1 MKRRFWKKIS
11 SLLSILLVFSLLAP
25 YASANTGLKGVKQTL
40 SNESIM
46 QLKAAVAQQEDL
58 LQQGPSLHHDLQGVT
73 GAKEVNVIVHLS
85 EDSVAL
91 AEGKKKL
98 TNQTLTAAEKVKV
111 KNSVNAQ
118 QTQVKKTLQAKKV
131 KIKEKFSYDTVL
143 NGIAMSIK
151 ADDLDKLLKT
161 PGVTLV
167 EPDLM
172 MHALENPSKEGKAD
186 AAMNTSASHLG
197 IEKLW
202 EKGFEGQKIKVG
214 VLDTGIDY
222 DHPDLVDAYKGGKN
236 YITHGS
242 EYARGRAA
250 NDPYETTPL
259 DRAPATPEF
268 NSKGSAFYTSHGTH
282 VAGTIA
288 AAGKNEYGIKGL
300 APKVD
305 LYAYRVL
312 GAYGSGASSGIIKGI
327 DDAVKDKMDV
337 INLSLGGDSNSA
349 IEADSIAINNAMI
362 AGTVAVV
369 ATGNSGPGR
378 GTIGNPSTAALGI
391 AVGNSTNPEKM
402 YTANVKIDAAA
413 YAKEASLNLMAI
425 TFGKNLEEQ
434 VKGEFDV
441 VAIPGVGK
449 PADFTGID
457 VKGKVALIARGEI
470 AFVDK
475 ISAAKAAGAVAAII
489 HNSQAGTNSPGP
501 SNVFLSDSFEFIPTI
516 DMSYTEGT
524 ALRAALGTT
533 SGKVSFSGIVST
545 AIEGDEVNDSS
556 SRGPTNPEFDIKPDV
571 TAPGTNIMSTIPE
584 YKKDFPEAKYD
595 AAYDRKTGTSMA
607 APHIAAIAA
616 LIRQA
621 NPDWTPFD
629 VKVALSNTAKIL
641 DTKKYDV
648 FAQGPGRVQP
658 YKAAFPDVLAYG
670 LDKDLFD
677 NKEVEHEKGTIT
689 FGKLP
694 QVKDGNV
701 SVTRQIRVKDLAGKG
716 GDYSVR
722 VQTTKAFGDA
732 KVTVDKP
739 MFTLNGSQMLEVTL
753 TASKAAPKPGD
764 ELLGYIYITSG
775 ENEISLPFAADFN
788 GEPPTAI
795 EYMNLSETDLSFN
808 GDGVKDEALLTFK
821 ITGDLK
827 ENSIELW
834 DINNPKGGEYGD
846 GYIGYLHAANS
857 LKAGAYQLPIK
868 GTYKP
873 WSPGT
878 ATATIP
884 DGLYTIDLS
893 GKTASGNPAVVGD
906 FAGPIVVK
914 TTSAKVAASYA
925 DGKVTGKVTDKYLD
939 YNQKLAEYGLDYD
952 INTKLFVSYE
962 LSKNGE
968 KSTNK
973 ASLKKDGSFT
983 IETAQL
989 NEKTDYVKMFVNDA
1003 AGNKME
1009 QMIFGKDV
1017 NAPIVVGLLDPV
1029 PSQPVSP
1036 DHPYVKTFGFDNI
1049 AISPNKDGRMDKTNY
1064 QYEFKEA
1071 PTSAVYVN
1079 VFDAANPKSGKN
1091 GNGIIGDILFDYNKL
1106 QKGSGTFD
1114 GIYTNGSDFK
1124 KGPLKDGVYGFD
1136 VSSYATG
1143 FKKMEARVGPIFV
1156 KSTPTKINVQGAELE
1171 TKETVLTG
1179 SIDDQFIGFG
1189 LIVKDTF
1196 KTEYDLNKYVKL
1208 TAFVFDAGGNET
1220 TNHVVLGQDGTF
1232 SASLSGLSEGKNRV
1246 VVIAQDIAGNTSQSA
1261 VFFNVKET
1269 PKDVVT
1275 VSVDRE
1281 ELSLLVGDTGHFK
1294 VTETT
1299 TKPDG
1304 TTTKKDV
1311 TADATYTSANESIA
1325 KVKNGVVTAVGAGE
1339 TTVTVVYGDFSANV
1353 KVTVDHKTVKELKV
1367 NTASLD
1373 LIEGGTAQLTLKSV
1387 EAKGDKVTETDVTK
1401 EATYS
1406 GFNSKVVSVKD
1417 GLVTAIAPGTTEI
1430 TVEHGENK
1438 ATVKVT
1444 VDHKTVKELKVNT
1457 ASLDLIE
1464 GGTAQLT
1471 LKSVEAKGDK
1481 VTETDVTKEATYS
1494 GFNSKVVSVKD
1505 GLVTAIAPGTTEIT
1519 VAHGG
1524 NKATVKVT
1532 VDHKTITELKV
1543 NKNSLKLAKG
1553 KTSLLSVESVATKG
1567 DKVTKTDV
1575 TKKATYSGF
1584 NSKVVSVRDG
1594 LVTAVAPGTTEITV
1608 TFGDQT
1614 EKVTVVVF
1622 ETGWVSENGNWYYL
1636 NSNGEKSTGWVKD
1649 GVTWYY
1655 LSTNGKMQTGWL
1667 KDGSKWYYLNKNGAM
1682 ATGWAHDGK
1691 AWYYLQ
1697 SNGAMGTG
1705 WKYIGQ
1711 AWYFLNNTGSMATG
1725 WVFTG
1730 GKWYY
1735 LYSNGKMA
1743 SKTTVNGYKLGADG
1757 AWVR

>member
-1 MKRRFWKKIS
+1 MSIF
-11 SLLSILLVFSLLAP
+11 LSIILVFSLLAP
-25 YASANTGLKGVKQTL
+25 YASANTGLKGVKQTP

-58 LQQGPSLHHDLQGVT
+58 LQQGPSLHPDLQGVT

-98 TNQTLTAAEKVKV
+98 KNQTLTAAEKVKV

-151 ADDLDKLLKT
+151 ADDLDRLLKT

-242 EYARGRAA
+242 EYARSRAA
-250 NDPYETTPL
+250 DDPYETTPL

-402 YTANVKIDAAA
+402 YTANVKIDAAT
-413 YAKEASLNLMAI
+413 YAKEAPLNLMAT

-434 VKGEFDV
+434 LKGEFDV

-457 VKGKVALIARGEI
+457 VKGKVALIARGDI

-475 ISAAKAAGAVAAII
+475 ISAAKVAGAVAAII

-501 SNVFLSDSFEFIPTI
+501 SNVFLGDSFEFIPTF

-524 ALRAALGTT
+524 ALRTALGTNA
-533 SGKVSFSGIVST
+533 GKVSFSGIVST
-545 AIEGDEVNDSS
+545 ATEGDEVNDSS

-571 TAPGTNIMSTIPE
+571 TAPGTNIMSTIPA

-595 AAYDRKTGTSMA
+595 QSYDRKTGTSMA
-607 APHIAAIAA
+607 APHIAGIVA

-658 YKAAFPDVLAYG
+658 YKAAFPGVLAYA
-670 LDKDLFD
+670 LDKDSFD
-677 NKEVEHEKGTIT
+677 NKEIEHEKGTIT

-722 VQTTKAFGDA
+722 VQTTKAFADA

-753 TASKAAPKPGD
+753 TASKADPKPGD

-827 ENSIELW
+827 ENFIELW
-834 DINNPKGGEYGD
+834 DINNPKGGKYGD

-868 GTYKP
+868 GTYRP
-873 WSPGT
+873 WSGT
-878 ATATIP
+878 GVSTIP

-893 GKTASGNPAVVGD
+893 GKTASGNPADVGD
-906 FAGPIVVK
+906 YAGPIVVK
-914 TTSAKVAASYA
+914 TTSAKVEASYS

-939 YNQKLAEYGLDYD
+939 YNQTLAEYGLNYD
-952 INTKLFVSYE
+952 INTKLFASYE
-962 LSKNGE
+962 LSKNGV

-973 ASLKKDGSFT
+973 ISLKQDGSFT

-989 NEKTDYVKMFVNDA
+989 NEKTDYVKMFVKDA

-1009 QMIFGKDV
+1009 QIIFGRDMD
-1017 NAPIVVGLLDPV
+1017 APIEVGLLDPV
-1029 PSQPVSP
+1029 PSLPVSP
-1036 DHPYVKTFGFDNI
+1036 DHQYVKTFGFDNI

-1064 QYEFKEA
+1064 NFEFKEA
-1071 PTSAVYVN
+1071 PNMAVYVN

-1091 GNGIIGDILFDYNKL
+1091 GNGIIGDILFDSTKS

-1189 LIVKDTF
+1189 SVVKDTF

-1208 TAFVFDAGGNET
+1208 TAFVFDAAGYET
-1220 TNHVVLGQDGTF
+1220 TNQVVLGQDGTF
-1232 SASLSGLSEGKNRV
+1232 SASLRGLSEGKNRV
-1246 VVIAQDIAGNTSQSA
+1246 VVVAQDIAGNTSQSA

-1269 PKDVVT
+1269 PKNVVT
-1275 VSVDRE
+1275 VSVDKE

-1373 LIEGGTAQLTLKSV
+1373 LIEGETAQLSVKSV
-1387 EAKGDKVTETDVTK
+1387 TIKGDKVTETDVTK

-1417 GLVTAIAPGTTEI
+1417 GLVTATASGTTEI

-1444 VDHKTVKELKVNT
+1444 VDHKTV
-1457 ASLDLIE
+1457 
-1464 GGTAQLT
+1464 
-1471 LKSVEAKGDK
+1471 
-1481 VTETDVTKEATYS
+1481 
-1494 GFNSKVVSVKD
+1494 
-1505 GLVTAIAPGTTEIT
+1505 
-1519 VAHGG
+1519 
-1524 NKATVKVT
+1524 
-1532 VDHKTITELKV
+1532 TELKV
-1543 NKNSLKLAKG
+1543 NENSLKLAKG
-1553 KTSLLSVESVATKG
+1553 KTSLLSVKSVATKG
-1567 DKVTKTDV
+1567 DKVTETDV

-1608 TFGDQT
+1608 TYGDQT

-1622 ETGWVSENGNWYYL
+1622 ETGWVSENGSWYYL
-1636 NSNGEKSTGWVKD
+1636 NSNGEKSTSWLKD

-1667 KDGSKWYYLNKNGAM
+1667 KDGSKWYYLNKNGSM
-1682 ATGWAHDGK
+1682 ATGWAHDGN

-1697 SNGAMGTG
+1697 SNGAMATGWVHDGNAWYYLQSNGAMATG
-1705 WKYIGQ
+1705 WKYVGQ
-1711 AWYFLNNTGSMATG
+1711 AWYFLNKNGSMATG

-1735 LYSNGKMA
+1735 LNSIGKMA